1 MQVRNGIRTTSESR
15 SEARQGVGDG
25 HSTDDGRDT
34 TTRPEGRAISLE
46 APMATRGTRAIGRQR
61 SGDAPL
67 TWVRLWQRRLYS
79 SAKADPQRT
88 FGVLYDKVCD
98 FAVLYEAWLRVS
110 ANGGAAGVDGRS
122 IEQIREDG
130 VVKFLEELQQKLRQ
144 GTYQP
149 EPIRRTYI
157 PKPDGRQRPLGI
169 PTVTDR
175 VAQMAVKLVIE
186 PLFEADFLDCSHGFR
201 PRRNAHQAIRA
212 IERGWRV
219 GLRWVVDVDLQSY
232 FDTIPHG
239 RLLQLVRRRVHDPR
253 IMGWIRS
260 WLKAG
265 VLDAGTL
272 NYPEAGTPQGG
283 VLSPLLANIY
293 LHEVDRRWQR
303 KGPRVRLVRYADDMV
318 LLCVSETEARRE
330 HAQLQAVIES
340 LGLRLNDVKT
350 HVVAMREGFD
360 FVGFSFRR
368 GQYRRAGKQRETLI
382 KVPRTRAIKSAL
394 ANIKQAVKAVPLGE
408 AVPVAVQAVNRRL
421 RGWVNYFRI
430 SNARPTVKR
439 LVWHATRQLRLF
451 LRRRYQRKGSQ
462 YSRRWTDAY
471 FHDHLGLY
479 RVDELLG
486 RKVAKC

>member
-1 MQVRNGIRTTSESR
+1 M
-15 SEARQGVGDG
+15 
-25 HSTDDGRDT
+25 
-34 TTRPEGRAISLE
+34 
-46 APMATRGTRAIGRQR
+46 
-61 SGDAPL
+61 
-67 TWVRLWQRRLYS
+67 TWVRLLQRRLYS

-110 ANGGAAGVDGRS
+110 ANGGVAGVDGRS
-122 IEQIREDG
+122 IEQIRESG
-130 VVKFLEELQQKLRQ
+130 VVEFLKELQQELREER
-144 GTYQP
+144 YRP
-149 EPIRRTYI
+149 EKIRRTYI

-169 PTVTDR
+169 PTIKDR

-201 PRRNAHQAIRA
+201 PRRSAHRA
-212 IERGWRV
+212 VREIERAWRV

-253 IMGWIRS
+253 IMGLIRS

-265 VLDAGTL
+265 VLEAGTT

-303 KGPRVRLVRYADDMV
+303 QGPRVQLVRYADDMV
-318 LLCVSETEARRE
+318 LLCVNGADARRE
-330 HAQLQAVIES
+330 HAQLQAVMES
-340 LGLRLNDVKT
+340 MGLRLNAAKT
-350 HVVAMREGFD
+350 RVVAVREGFD

-368 GQYRRAGKQRETLI
+368 GQYWRDGKQREALI
-382 KVPRTRAIKSAL
+382 KVPRARAIKSAM

-408 AVPVAVQAVNRRL
+408 AVPVAVQTVNRRL

-430 SNARPTVKR
+430 SNARATVKR
-439 LVWHATRQLRLF
+439 LVWHSTRQLRLF
-451 LRRRYQRKGSQ
+451 LRRGYQRKGSQ
-462 YSRRWTDAY
+462 YSQRWPDAY

-479 RVDELLG
+479 RVDELL
-486 RKVAKC
+486 RKKVAQC